1 MSGKRCHAD
10 LHDRGSEDDQMSLRP
25 RYDFQNNSDQ
35 LRDLINN
42 QLKMLPPDLFNMIE
56 ILHELVD
63 EQHEWLGMYI
73 NKSSHLYLYSVF
85 NNTDCFQSNFPI
97 SK

>member
-42 QLKMLPPDLFNMIE
+42 QLKMLPP
-56 ILHELVD
+56 
-63 EQHEWLGMYI
+63 
-73 NKSSHLYLYSVF
+73 
-85 NNTDCFQSNFPI
+85 
-97 SK
+97 